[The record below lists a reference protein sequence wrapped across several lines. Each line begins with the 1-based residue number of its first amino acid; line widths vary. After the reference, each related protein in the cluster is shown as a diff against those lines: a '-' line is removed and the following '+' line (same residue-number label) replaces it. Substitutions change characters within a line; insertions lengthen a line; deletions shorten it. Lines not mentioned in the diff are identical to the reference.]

1 MNQNLHL
8 LVQLTHA
15 LKDSFQKLKK
25 AYENKKYIELEASKK
40 SIIDIQEKI
49 SKILLEIR

>member
-1 MNQNLHL
+1 M
-8 LVQLTHA
+8 QLTHA
-15 LKDSFQKLKK
+15 LKDSFLKLKK
-25 AYENKKYIELEASKK
+25 AYDSKKYLELEASKK